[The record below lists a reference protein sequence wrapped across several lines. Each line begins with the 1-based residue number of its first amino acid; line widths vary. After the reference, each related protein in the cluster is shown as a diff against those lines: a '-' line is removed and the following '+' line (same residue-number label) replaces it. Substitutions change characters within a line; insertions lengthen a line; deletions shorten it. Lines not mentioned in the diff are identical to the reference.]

1 MGATEPLTWEVVY
14 DVRNRIEAAVGVG
27 KDPTMYVVGE
37 VLWWRLRVG
46 DVLELP
52 GFGTAEVVDSFDD
65 GDFGDFAY
73 FTQPIYFIFKVE
85 TAAWTRHFQV
95 IGKNVSH
102 EGANWDYPQFREV
115 FEQPR
120 QMREWKRAAD

>member
-1 MGATEPLTWEVVY
+1 MGTAEPLSWKEVH
-14 DVRNRIEAAVGVG
+14 DVHDRVEAAVGKG
-27 KDPTMYVVGE
+27 PEGSYAANET
-37 VLWWRLRVG
+37 LWWRLKVG

-65 GDFGDFAY
+65 GDFGDFPY
-73 FTQPIYFIFKVE
+73 FTQPIYFVFKVT
-85 TAAWTRHFQV
+85 TAEWARHFQV